1 MPRILPRNI
10 TGGET
15 VAAPLQEAAL
25 FREREC
31 VKENAELKESDQ
43 IKLTQPRGTTLINL
57 AVAALI
63 IAALY
68 LGREIFVPIALAV
81 LLSFVLAPF
90 VIRLHYWRVPRT
102 VSVLVVVFIGFSIIF
117 SLGGLMVSQATRL
130 AGKLPGYQQTLS
142 DKIESLRGLMG
153 GGSGTLEQAST
164 VLKELDTELQ
174 HRDVTRRSD
183 SGLVGQPT
191 DKPAPIPVEVR
202 QPDPGAL
209 TTLVAIIQPLLSP
222 LTTTGIV
229 VIFVVFILLQ
239 REDLRNRVVRL
250 AGSGD
255 IQRTTA
261 ALDDAGKRLSKLFL
275 TQIAFNA
282 VFGLVIGIGLALIG
296 VPSAPLWGLIA
307 MILRFV
313 PYIGALISAIFP
325 LILAAA
331 VGSGWQML
339 VLTAALFAFS
349 ELLAG
354 QVLEPLIFGHSSGL
368 SPVAIILSASFWTW
382 LWGPVGLVLATP
394 LTVCLVV
401 VGRHVDRLKFLDIML
416 GDRPALTPPQ
426 LVYQRM
432 LAGDPIEALEQA
444 HDHLKNAP
452 LEDYYDNILLKGLR
466 LAEVDSRLG
475 HLSEERLDRI
485 VSTVGEVVA
494 DLEAHQD
501 VGAAKIVP
509 ADATS
514 NLNALTA
521 VEQTNEKRNL
531 IPDKWKAPRSV
542 LCIPGSGK
550 LDEAAALVLAQ
561 ILRRHG
567 YGATSEKAD
576 ALSMSKFFSLDL
588 TETSLICVC
597 YVDRPSTAKTQY
609 AVRRLT
615 KKSGSAGILLAFLG
629 TDSAAGEDNVS
640 GAPVTEGSFE
650 VVLAALIRIT
660 SERGGNTSDAET
672 KHGETKNGDTKDIVA
687 TLP

>member
-1 MPRILPRNI
+1 M
-10 TGGET
+10 
-15 VAAPLQEAAL
+15 
-25 FREREC
+25 
-31 VKENAELKESDQ
+31 
-43 IKLTQPRGTTLINL
+43 

-68 LGREIFVPIALAV
+68 FGREIFVPVVLSV

-90 VIRLHYWRVPRT
+90 VMRLHSWRVPRT

-153 GGSGTLEQAST
+153 GSRTLEQAST
-164 VLKELDTELQ
+164 VLKQLGTELQ
-174 HRDVTRRSD
+174 HPDVLNQPNNNLTI
-183 SGLVGQPT
+183 QPT
-191 DKPAPIPVEVR
+191 VKPIPVEIK

-209 TTLVAIIQPLLSP
+209 TTLAAIIEPLLSP
-222 LTTTGIV
+222 LTRTGIV

-261 ALDDAGKRLSKLFL
+261 ALDDAGQRLSKLFL

-282 VFGLVIGIGLALIG
+282 VFGLTIGIGLELIG

-313 PYIGALISAIFP
+313 PYIGALISAVFP

-331 VGSGWQML
+331 VGSGWEML
-339 VLTAALFAFS
+339 GLTAALFVVL

-354 QVLEPLIFGHSSGL
+354 QVLEPLIFGHSTGL

-401 VGRHVDRLKFLDIML
+401 IGRHVDRLKFLDIML
-416 GDRPALTPPQ
+416 GDRPPLTPPQ

-432 LAGDPIEALEQA
+432 LAGDPIEAVEQA
-444 HDHLKNAP
+444 HDHLKNAS
-452 LEDYYDNILLKGLR
+452 LEDYYDTILLKGLQ
-466 LAEVDSRLG
+466 LAEVDNRLG
-475 HLSEERLDRI
+475 HLDEERLDRI
-485 VSTVGEVVA
+485 VATVSELVS
-494 DLEAHQD
+494 DLETHHYVEATN
-501 VGAAKIVP
+501 V
-509 ADATS
+509 ATS
-514 NLNALTA
+514 DVSSNLGALVA
-521 VEQTNEKRNL
+521 IEQTNDKPILVPEKWRS
-531 IPDKWKAPRSV
+531 ARSV
-542 LCIPGSGK
+542 LCIPGATK
-550 LDEAAALVLAQ
+550 LDEAATLVLAQ
-561 ILRRHG
+561 IMRRRG
-567 YGATSEKAD
+567 FGAVAETVD

-588 TETSLICVC
+588 TDTSLVCVC
-597 YVDRPSTAKTQY
+597 YVDRPSSAKIQY
-609 AVRRLT
+609 AVRRLA
-615 KKSGSAGILLAFLG
+615 KKSNSIRIVLALLGAESA
-629 TDSAAGEDNVS
+629 TTVESASTATV
-640 GAPVTEGSFE
+640 AEGSFE
-650 VVLAALIRIT
+650 GVLAALFRAASGQDGSAAI
-660 SERGGNTSDAET
+660 E
-672 KHGETKNGDTKDIVA
+672 TKDIVA
-687 TLP
+687 T